1 MLVLV
6 DLSLDLRVGDFRGAF
21 VKEARA
27 GHDNNTFRVNLD
39 EFPDEGGA
47 FDEGPCHL
55 GVIEGYGPGRLEN
68 KLELAL
74 GRVGIFAQDFPEGF
88 FTRTPHGLLDSLDTA
103 EGVFYQFVLVI
114 FQAVLEGLG
123 ENRVLGKPVWD
134 RSLIAGDLPLDRDFG
149 GHRGVVAAELGFG
162 FRNIDGGVGFDLEI
176 DSLPR
181 ED

>member
-1 MLVLV
+1 MFVLV
-6 DLSLDLRVGDFRGAF
+6 YLSLDLRVGDFRGAF

-74 GRVGIFAQDFPEGF
+74 GRVGIFA
-88 FTRTPHGLLDSLDTA
+88 
-103 EGVFYQFVLVI
+103 
-114 FQAVLEGLG
+114 
-123 ENRVLGKPVWD
+123 
-134 RSLIAGDLPLDRDFG
+134 
-149 GHRGVVAAELGFG
+149 
-162 FRNIDGGVGFDLEI
+162 
-176 DSLPR
+176 
-181 ED
+181 